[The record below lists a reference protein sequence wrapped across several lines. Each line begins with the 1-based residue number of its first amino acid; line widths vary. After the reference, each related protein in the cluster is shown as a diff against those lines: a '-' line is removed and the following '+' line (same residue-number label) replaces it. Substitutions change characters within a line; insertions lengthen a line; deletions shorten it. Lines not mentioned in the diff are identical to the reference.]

1 MNLRTIDE
9 VEERHLHDLAH
20 LQPVSRIDGSVVM
33 RHDLE
38 AVDPERSKKRTVNH
52 QTQWAKAEQYHK
64 YTLRNN
70 DNLIRWIYLHIN
82 LGLEEIV
89 ERVDSRVLEKTIHGK
104 NERHE
109 V

>member
-9 VEERHLHDLAH
+9 VEERHLNDFTH

-52 QTQWAKAEQYHK
+52 QTQ
-64 YTLRNN
+64 
-70 DNLIRWIYLHIN
+70 
-82 LGLEEIV
+82 
-89 ERVDSRVLEKTIHGK
+89 
-104 NERHE
+104 
-109 V
+109 